1 MPHDLAA
8 VRAQLPLHPHTFHI
22 LVALAAGD
30 QHGYAI
36 LQDVE
41 ARTQGAVKLSA
52 GGLYRSIHRLL
63 EEGLITEPRR
73 LPVPGDDPRRRYY
86 RLTSFGR
93 AVALAE
99 TRRLDAL
106 VRLARHS
113 GLVPR
118 PT

>member
-1 MPHDLAA
+1 MPQDPAA
-8 VRAQLPLHPHTFHI
+8 VAAQLPLHPHTFHI

-41 ARTQGAVKLSA
+41 ARTDGAVRLSA
-52 GGLYRSIHRLL
+52 GALYRSIHRLL
-63 EEGLITEPRR
+63 EDGLVTEPRR
-73 LPVPGDDPRRRYY
+73 APVPGDDPRRRYY
-86 RLTSFGR
+86 RLTPFGR

-118 PT
+118 AT

>member
-1 MPHDLAA
+1 MHTDAD
-8 VRAQLPLHPHTFHI
+8 VRTLLPLHPHTFHI

-36 LQDVE
+36 LRDVE
-41 ARTQGAVKLSA
+41 ERTRGAVTLSA
-52 GGLYRSIHRLL
+52 GALYRSIHRLL
-63 EEGLITEPRR
+63 EQGLVSEPRR
-73 LPVPGDDPRRRYY
+73 PPARGDDPRRRYY
-86 RLTSFGR
+86 RLTPFGR